1 MTEEVEL
8 SEHVLCEICSNA
20 TFPIPNDERCPNSAY
35 KPKPGMA
42 AELENLMKAHAPL
55 LRSQGLATE
64 RESII
69 MRAKDGTI
77 IEVFEWMSK
86 EAIDSAH
93 QNAAVLEMWQY
104 YADVCDYIPISHVRE
119 SDQLFAEFTPMAS
132 T

>member
-1 MTEEVEL
+1 MGRIV
-8 SEHVLCEICSNA
+8 IA
-20 TFPIPNDERCPNSAY
+20 AY

-42 AELENLMKAHAPL
+42 AELETLVKAHVPL

-69 MRAKDGTI
+69 MFAEDGTI
-77 IEVFEWMSK
+77 IEVFEWVSK
-86 EAIDSAH
+86 EAIESAH

-119 SDQLFAEFTPMAS
+119 SDQLFAEFAPMVS